1 MNDLNTNGC
10 VFLKSV
16 YNKENMNKILNDFID
31 FYIRNNIQ
39 EDLNKR
45 EDVTNQN
52 SFINNTYSLL
62 NSYEKMQH
70 FYVPV
75 FNNRLGMNRITDIGL
90 IDVFNI
96 QKIIFSIQEIINIE
110 LMLNILRKLTNEDW
124 KFLRTNLQIHNH
136 VKNPNQYHFSDKEI
150 IKISIFLSDVY
161 ENEGGGFSYI
171 LGSHKNKKISNHF
184 KNFYGNKG
192 DIFIQYQNGYHKKL
206 NQNPSV
212 HFFLELYFIKK

>member
-62 NSYEKMQH
+62 NSYEKMQ
-70 FYVPV
+70 YYYLPV
-75 FNNRLGMNRITDIGL
+75 FDNRKGHDRI
-90 IDVFNI
+90 IDVGVIDIFNI
-96 QKIIFSIQEIINIE
+96 HKILGSIQEIINIDI
-110 LMLNILRKLTNEDW
+110 LLNIIHKLTNKDW
-124 KFLRTNLQIHNH
+124 KFLRINLQINNN
-136 VKNPNQYHFSDKEI
+136 VKNPNQYHYLDKEI
-150 IKISIFLSDVY
+150 IKVSILLNDIY
-161 ENEGGGFSYI
+161 ENDGGLSYI
-171 LGSHKNKKISNHF
+171 KGSNSNENIQ
-184 KNFYGNKG
+184 NFYGSCG
-192 DIFIQYQNGYHKKL
+192 DVFISYQNGYHKRL
-206 NQNPSV
+206 NQQNSI
-212 HFFLELYFIKK
+212 HYFLNLFFEKK